1 MNPVSFK
8 VQIAPIS
15 EKENS
20 SSSKQIKFMC
30 ENNDQ
35 LNEWMEEIKSH
46 YQQTQ
51 EKLQNKAKDI
61 GINSILSKE
70 NLLSL
75 EKFKELADTGDLIL
89 FQSKAVAS

>member
-1 MNPVSFK
+1 
-8 VQIAPIS
+8 
-15 EKENS
+15 
-20 SSSKQIKFMC
+20 MC

-75 EKFKELADTGDLIL
+75 ERFKDLADTGDLIL